1 MPLSFYSEK
10 FSEIINHIPYPLRE
24 KNKSTTI
31 LQGDLRWVLTGF
43 ILRCNMKARCFASS
57 NMTMKLW

>member
-1 MPLSFYSEK
+1 MPQSFYSEK

-31 LQGDLRWVLTGF
+31 LQGDFEVGSHRVY
-43 ILRCNMKARCFASS
+43 SEV
-57 NMTMKLW
+57 